1 MGFTL
6 KSNKTYKNQGI
17 IKRKC
22 CATILQAQVW
32 FAKVSSIEKKTAYA
46 LDLIFVDKNDGD
58 GTDRLRVFESIKKG
72 MLPTRGNHKR
82 RKFDIISIVDNS
94 PKYKGTKEIFESP
107 FWFLCY
113 EKNTKLRKIHDY
125 RNFLSKCFA
134 DAQRKFDASNERVTD
149 ERFFEF
155 QSQVQYSNKPTR
167 LIKVLIPK
175 FLLTKTTF
183 DNLAIL
189 GGLYREAYLS
199 CSDNYA
205 KAIKDFYIEKQF
217 ELFKEKWITDELKK
231 RIFKLSSDRIL
242 CPISQVTRN
251 NSKELALTKDFE
263 NQNIELDDFLKL
275 HNKYARNQL
284 SYKSDSINSSVKD
297 EGLSHLELDLIGL
310 EPNLKSKNK
319 KRAN

>member
-1 MGFTL
+1 M
-6 KSNKTYKNQGI
+6 
-17 IKRKC
+17 
-22 CATILQAQVW
+22 
-32 FAKVSSIEKKTAYA
+32 
-46 LDLIFVDKNDGD
+46 
-58 GTDRLRVFESIKKG
+58 
-72 MLPTRGNHKR
+72 
-82 RKFDIISIVDNS
+82 
-94 PKYKGTKEIFESP
+94 
-107 FWFLCY
+107 
-113 EKNTKLRKIHDY
+113 
-125 RNFLSKCFA
+125 
-134 DAQRKFDASNERVTD
+134 
-149 ERFFEF
+149 
-155 QSQVQYSNKPTR
+155 
-167 LIKVLIPK
+167 
-175 FLLTKTTF
+175 
-183 DNLAIL
+183 
-189 GGLYREAYLS
+189 S